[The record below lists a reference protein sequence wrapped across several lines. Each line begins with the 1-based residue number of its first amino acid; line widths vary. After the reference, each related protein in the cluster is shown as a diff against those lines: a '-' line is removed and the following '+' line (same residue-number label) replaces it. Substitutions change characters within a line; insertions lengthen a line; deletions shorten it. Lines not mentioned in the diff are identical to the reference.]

1 MGIESQAQV
10 SASGSAAG
18 AADLLR
24 LHVTTLSHSGFAQAA
39 AALATALCD
48 RLRCERVAVG
58 WIHGD
63 CSAVVA
69 LSHAADFDPRQ
80 AVSERIAAAMDE
92 ALEQASTVVV
102 PRRDGAQAQVSLA
115 HAELAGNDA
124 RALCTVLLA
133 DAGMPVGA
141 LTFERA
147 SARFSPEEIGL
158 CEDAAA
164 LAAPILS
171 LKRRAERG
179 WSASTGEAVRGLW
192 KKLSSPE
199 GLRARLWLAAAG
211 LAAAIALFVPVPYY
225 VAAPARLEGSVQRVV
240 VAPVDS
246 FLEQVNVRPGDLV
259 KAGQVLAE
267 LATQDL
273 QAERMKRRSELAQHE
288 NIYKAALAR
297 ADRTQLVINQARAAE
312 AQAQLVLVEN
322 QLQRSQLRA
331 PFDGIV
337 IKGDLPQQL
346 GAPVQRGEV
355 LLTLAPDDRYR
366 LIIEVDERDV
376 ALVSEGLQGRLA
388 LAAVP
393 EVVFDFGVVRLLPVA
408 VAGEGRNFFEV
419 EGALEAAG
427 KTLRPGMR
435 GVAKIAAGR
444 RSAAWIA
451 THRLFDWL
459 RLAAWSLGA

>member
-1 MGIESQAQV
+1 MGAMGTEAC
-10 SASGSAAG
+10 ASGAAAG

-24 LHVTTLSHSGFAQAA
+24 LQATMLWHRGFAQAA

-48 RLRCERVAVG
+48 RLRCDRVAVG
-58 WIHGD
+58 WMHGD

-80 AVSERIAAAMDE
+80 TVSERIGAAMDE

-102 PRRDGAQAQVSLA
+102 PPREGALPQVSLA
-115 HAELAGNDA
+115 HAELAGTDA
-124 RALCTVLLA
+124 RAVCTVLLA
-133 DAGMPVGA
+133 DAGKPVGA

-147 SARFSPEEIGL
+147 SARFTADEAVF

-171 LKRRAERG
+171 LKRCAERG
-179 WSASTGEAVRGLW
+179 WAASTADAMRGLW
-192 KKLSSPE
+192 TKLASPE
-199 GLRARLWLAAAG
+199 GRRARLCLAAGG
-211 LAAAIALFVPVPYY
+211 LAVAVLLFVPVPYY
-225 VAAPARLEGSVQRVV
+225 IAAPARLEGSVQRVV
-240 VAPVDS
+240 VAPVDG

-259 KAGQVLAE
+259 KSGQVLAE

-273 QAERMKRRSELAQHE
+273 QAERLKRRSELAQHE
-288 NIYKAALAR
+288 NVYKAALAR

-312 AQAQLVLVEN
+312 AQAQLLLVEN
-322 QLQRSQLRA
+322 QLQRAQLRA

-366 LIIEVDERDV
+366 LIVEVDERDV
-376 ALVSEGLQGRLA
+376 AIVAAGLQGR
-388 LAAVP
+388 
-393 EVVFDFGVVRLLPVA
+393 VVATG
-408 VAGEGRNFFEV
+408 AGCSRENADEQSSHSNERHETYLHV
-419 EGALEAAG
+419 
-427 KTLRPGMR
+427 
-435 GVAKIAAGR
+435 
-444 RSAAWIA
+444 
-451 THRLFDWL
+451 
-459 RLAAWSLGA
+459 